1 MRELREFVC
10 GAPWW
15 SDDGRPLRAD
25 PAERAL
31 LPGDTWERATVPAG
45 VRLAFVAGGVRA
57 VEIAYEG
64 SEPWE
69 TDTYRDVPPL
79 FTLLSGDAVAGET
92 SAAPGTH
99 VARLELPHPE
109 GEFTLHLPEALR
121 PALRGLR
128 PVGGGTLTPAP
139 PRPRWLVHGDSI
151 TEGWWASRPHLAWP
165 ALAGRA
171 LGLDTVNLGYAGAA
185 RGELTSARQLG
196 SLRGDFIT
204 LAFGTNCWSRTPSS
218 TGLLYETTRAF
229 LNLVRAG
236 HPHTPLLVVSPLV
249 RPDAESRPNELGA
262 TLADLRTAQERAVRD
277 AIRGGDAH
285 LTLLPGAGILGTRQ
299 LRDGVH
305 PDDAGHE
312 LLADAV
318 MACAPQGA
326 QAIRDAGRCRYAAPP
341 QGATGPHRPAAG

>member
-1 MRELREFVC
+1 MRELGEFVR

-25 PAERAL
+25 PAEREL

-45 VRLAFVAGGVRA
+45 VRLAFAARGVRE

-64 SEPWE
+64 REPWE
-69 TDTYRDVPPL
+69 TDGYRDVPPV

-92 SAAPGTH
+92 PAAPGTH

-121 PALRGLR
+121 PALREVR

-139 PRPRWLVHGDSI
+139 PRPRWLVYGDSI
-151 TEGWWASRPHLAWP
+151 TEGWSASRPHLAWP

-185 RGELTSARQLG
+185 RGELASARQLG

-218 TGLLYETTRAF
+218 APLLYETTRAF
-229 LNLVRAG
+229 LTLVRQG
-236 HPHTPLLVVSPLV
+236 NPHAPVLVVSPVV
-249 RPDAESRPNELGA
+249 RPEAEVTPNELGA
-262 TLADLRTAQERAVRD
+262 TLGDLRAAVERAARD
-277 AIRGGDAH
+277 ADVPV
-285 LTLLPGAGILGTRQ
+285 LPGAELVRADQ
-299 LRDGVH
+299 LVDGVH
-305 PDDAGHE
+305 PSDAGHAA
-312 LLADAV
+312 LAAAV
-318 MACAPQGA
+318 TATA
-326 QAIRDAGRCRYAAPP
+326 REAGW
-341 QGATGPHRPAAG
+341 TG